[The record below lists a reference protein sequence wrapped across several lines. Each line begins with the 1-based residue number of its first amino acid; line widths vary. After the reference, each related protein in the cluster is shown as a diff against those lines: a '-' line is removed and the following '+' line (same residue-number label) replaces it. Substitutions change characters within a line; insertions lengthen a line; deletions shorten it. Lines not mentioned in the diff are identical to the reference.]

1 MKHGERGKML
11 NRFLA
16 TATVGVALVLVCS
29 LLAGCSSNNSGRSVQ
44 VGNGVTIQVPS
55 SAASFVPAATPV
67 PGADGALLASVSLPG
82 GGSGPSPFVSL
93 ATPVHLTS
101 KGVFPQ
107 GGVTLSF
114 HVDPASVP
122 AGMTPFIATDVPSSG
137 TWSPVA
143 THYDASDGE
152 VSAHAPHFSIWGV
165 FSFIRSEVET
175 LVKNAFDQLFGSIK
189 VTDPPPICGDSTGL
203 TSVMTPANGDLEV
216 CTQNGAGNT
225 AIIKVKS
232 FLAFPIDIDYVTG
245 MTVNVTPPGD
255 LFTEIGGA
263 LNNASDGK
271 SKGTVIA
278 AGSEADISFPLAPG
292 NTARVISNLDTLA
305 YLTGVIESGVNV
317 LTLMENKLG
326 KHPQAVLD
334 AISQGKCADEAGQLA
349 YITSPISLSAL
360 DQLSQTAIDCA
371 STVVNLGTG
380 GTIDAIIGT
389 VDGLI
394 ENVLQSAF
402 GAAILAV
409 GGPNGTNTA
418 ITMSRAAVTAAPIQ
432 PTAPTGAIPQ
442 SIDQGKQLNS
452 ISCASSAFC
461 AAVDSDG
468 NVLIYDGSSWS
479 TPRLIDQGNQL
490 NSISCAS
497 SAFCAA
503 VDSDGNVLIYD
514 GSSWSSPQSI
524 DQGNQL
530 NSISCA
536 SSAFCAAV
544 DSDGNALTF
553 VGSSWQVSMTSD
565 DLLESVSCPTV
576 TYCAAVG
583 YDDPGGNVFTY
594 DGASWSGPDLIDPGY
609 KLHSV
614 SCVSPSFCAVGA
626 AVRVITYD
634 GSTWS
639 APDSIDQSNNQSSQS
654 GFGLPSMSCFSNT
667 FCATVDGNGNAF
679 TFDGTA
685 WSSPQSVDSGNQL
698 NSISCPSATW
708 CMAVNSLGDAI
719 TVRSP

>member
-1 MKHGERGKML
+1 
-11 NRFLA
+11 
-16 TATVGVALVLVCS
+16 
-29 LLAGCSSNNSGRSVQ
+29 
-44 VGNGVTIQVPS
+44 
-55 SAASFVPAATPV
+55 
-67 PGADGALLASVSLPG
+67 
-82 GGSGPSPFVSL
+82 
-93 ATPVHLTS
+93 
-101 KGVFPQ
+101 
-107 GGVTLSF
+107 
-114 HVDPASVP
+114 
-122 AGMTPFIATDVPSSG
+122 
-137 TWSPVA
+137 
-143 THYDASDGE
+143 
-152 VSAHAPHFSIWGV
+152 
-165 FSFIRSEVET
+165 
-175 LVKNAFDQLFGSIK
+175 
-189 VTDPPPICGDSTGL
+189 
-203 TSVMTPANGDLEV
+203 
-216 CTQNGAGNT
+216 
-225 AIIKVKS
+225 
-232 FLAFPIDIDYVTG
+232 
-245 MTVNVTPPGD
+245 
-255 LFTEIGGA
+255 
-263 LNNASDGK
+263 
-271 SKGTVIA
+271 
-278 AGSEADISFPLAPG
+278 
-292 NTARVISNLDTLA
+292 
-305 YLTGVIESGVNV
+305 
-317 LTLMENKLG
+317 MENKLG

-442 SIDQGKQLNS
+442 S
-452 ISCASSAFC
+452 
-461 AAVDSDG
+461 
-468 NVLIYDGSSWS
+468 
-479 TPRLIDQGNQL
+479 IDQGNQL